1 MIIQMVSD
9 YLSYL
14 EVEKGLSENT
24 ITAYKNDLFL
34 FFEYFN
40 KISSPENI
48 TRGHLSEYIQH
59 LAKTGLSAV
68 SITRKIASLKGFFR
82 YLSSTREIKANPALS
97 ILSPKISK
105 KLPKVV
111 SIDEIEKMFKEKMDL
126 RELAVFEMLYGAGL
140 RVSELVEIEIK
151 NIDLKTNTIRVFG
164 KGSKERLIP
173 LGQNAKKALINYFKE
188 REIHLKLSTSKKKA
202 PEKAFLNNFGEKIT
216 RQWVY
221 IFIKNL
227 GNIIHKS
234 ISPHTIR
241 HTFATHLLENG
252 ADLRVVQELLGHQN
266 IVTTQIYTHISKKHL
281 KEVYFAING

>member
-1 MIIQMVSD
+1 MVSD

-24 ITAYKNDLFL
+24 IAAYKNDLFL
-34 FFEYFN
+34 FFEYFD
-40 KISSPENI
+40 KINSVENI
-48 TRGHLSEYIQH
+48 TKAHLGEYIRHLS
-59 LAKTGLSAV
+59 KTGLNAV
-68 SITRKIASLKGFFR
+68 SVTRKIASVKGFFR
-82 YLSSTREIKANPALS
+82 YLSSKREIKANPALG
-97 ILSPKISK
+97 IVSPKVSK
-105 KLPKVV
+105 KLPKVI
-111 SIDEIEKMFKEKMDL
+111 SMDEIEKMFKEKMDS
-126 RELAVFEMLYGAGL
+126 RELAVFETLYGAGL

-151 NIDLKTNTIRVFG
+151 NIDLKNDTIKVFG
-164 KGSKERLIP
+164 KGSKERIIP
-173 LGQNAKKALINYFKE
+173 LGSNAKKALLNYFKE

-221 IFIKNL
+221 TFIRNL
-227 GNIIHKS
+227 GNIVHKS

-252 ADLRVVQELLGHQN
+252 ADLRVVQELLGHAN

>member
-1 MIIQMVSD
+1 MVSD